1 LLGYVH
7 YDLHSNNV
15 LVTRALDANVLD
27 ADTKYK
33 SVLIDFGR
41 VIEIS
46 HFYSFFNKTIG
57 SFLKPNTKK
66 KEKYITDIR
75 DIYNRGSFN
84 IINTLNIHIKDV
96 NAMIKKKMDE
106 KINDKLEDKL
116 ASIAI
121 SVMYIDKYIL
131 AYKFHNEYPQ
141 SQWLSESDIN
151 TDLFINETFNN
162 NKKIK
167 MNAKGFPRLTQKYW
181 EVPKDVALQVQA
193 QKVKKRKC
201 PNGTRRNKK
210 TGECEPRGVTP
221 SEPHDAMGPL
231 PVKKPRCPKGT
242 RRNKK
247 TGNCV
252 SSARRGN
259 PVRIQSE
266 HKETQK
272 SPAEQS
278 QGPGHMSPRG
288 LKGVSPLGL
297 KGVSPLGLPLWVDN
311 YIQANNLSLNDNER
325 YVKLL
330 HMNKVQDSFTPLFK
344 NDVDDDEIK
353 DIFKDLYIVK
363 TIGDGSC
370 FIHALFAAL
379 SKNYLRMNDNDK
391 KDMAKYFRK
400 NVLAKM
406 DDDEYKSESGLILN
420 PEKTKEYKKN
430 FANEKFY
437 LTNEEII
444 LLANKYKI
452 NFLFFK
458 TGWNSETDISPI
470 YVNNDPK
477 NRDKYDWI
485 YIENSGV
492 HYETIIHDNDA
503 GEVYMT
509 FSPKESQNILDKLKF
524 RFYGA

>member
-1 LLGYVH
+1 LCEPKDGDTPLAP
-7 YDLHSNNV
+7 
-15 LVTRALDANVLD
+15 ALPAPALQ
-27 ADTKYK
+27 A
-33 SVLIDFGR
+33 
-41 VIEIS
+41 
-46 HFYSFFNKTIG
+46 
-57 SFLKPNTKK
+57 
-66 KEKYITDIR
+66 
-75 DIYNRGSFN
+75 
-84 IINTLNIHIKDV
+84 
-96 NAMIKKKMDE
+96 
-106 KINDKLEDKL
+106 
-116 ASIAI
+116 
-121 SVMYIDKYIL
+121 
-131 AYKFHNEYPQ
+131 
-141 SQWLSESDIN
+141 
-151 TDLFINETFNN
+151 
-162 NKKIK
+162 NKK
-167 MNAKGFPRLTQKYW
+167 
-181 EVPKDVALQVQA
+181 
-193 QKVKKRKC
+193 KC

-210 TGECEPRGVTP
+210 TG
-221 SEPHDAMGPL
+221 
-231 PVKKPRCPKGT
+231 
-242 RRNKK
+242 
-247 TGNCV
+247 NCV
-252 SSARRGN
+252 RS
-259 PVRIQSE
+259 VRTTSIKAEKSKVQSE
-266 HKETQK
+266 HK
-272 SPAEQS
+272 S
-278 QGPGHMSPRG
+278 QGPVHMSPRG
-288 LKGVSPLGL
+288 LKGVSSLGL
-297 KGVSPLGLPLWVDN
+297 KGVSPLVSSLGLPLWVDK
-311 YIQANNLSLNDNER
+311 YIQENNLSLYDNER
-325 YVKLL
+325 LVKLL

-344 NDVDDDEIK
+344 NDVNDDEIK

-406 DDDEYKSESGLILN
+406 DDDEYKSESRLLLN

-509 FSPKESQNILDKLKF
+509 FSPKESENILDKLNF